1 MLFAQSTLAS
11 LLVFAPLVA
20 IGLIVIAVVF
30 GRIPL
35 RYNLRNLVVRWRTT
49 LVTAI
54 AFTAVIGLL
63 TAMLAFVKGMYQL
76 TEGSGQPGNIILL
89 SQGVTDE
96 AFSNLG
102 FSDTGDIERQK
113 GVRKGQDGRPLCSKE
128 TYVVVNQPII
138 GAPPGAA
145 QRRFVQVRG
154 IEDPQLSAVVH
165 DVDLFTDGQ
174 WFSAA
179 GVRAAAARASM
190 ATAEE
195 TEEQSEQEA
204 MTGET
209 SVIEAVLGEGVA
221 RELGRDK
228 AAQSLPSVRSF
239 GRLDTGDTFT
249 LGGRTWLITGV
260 MKSSG
265 STFDSEIWAKRQI
278 VGQMFGK
285 ISYTSIIVRAESAKI
300 AKKLTEFFNN
310 EFKQAAVQA
319 TLETDYFASLSKTNE
334 QFLFAIIVVA
344 AFMAIGGVFGV
355 TNTMLAAVAQR
366 AKDIGVLRIVGYSG
380 WQVLLCFLI
389 ESLVIAVIGGALGC
403 GLGYLVNGWTATSI
417 VGSGQ
422 GGGKSVVLTLI
433 VDFDIVLKCMGLS
446 VAMGIIGGLYPAFTT
461 FRAKPLEILR

>member
-1 MLFAQSTLAS
+1 MLMAQSSLAS
-11 LLVFAPLVA
+11 ILVFAPAVGL
-20 IGLIVIAVVF
+20 GLIAIAVIF

-35 RYNLRNLVVRWRTT
+35 RYNLRNLIVRWRTT
-49 LVTAI
+49 VVTAI

-76 TEGSGQPGNIILL
+76 TEGSGKPDNIILL

-102 FSDTGDIERQK
+102 FSDTGDIERTR
-113 GVRKGQDGRPLCSKE
+113 GVKRREDGQPLCSKE
-128 TYVVVNQPII
+128 TYVVVNQPIV
-138 GAPPGAA
+138 GAAPGAA
-145 QRRFVQVRG
+145 KRRFVQVRG
-154 IEDPQLSAVVH
+154 IEDPQLSATVH
-165 DVDLFTDGQ
+165 DVDLFDGGE
-174 WFSAA
+174 WFSGA
-179 GVRAAAARASM
+179 GVRASTDAKLA
-190 ATAEE
+190 
-195 TEEQSEQEA
+195 TEEDSPATSES
-204 MTGET
+204 

-221 RELGRDK
+221 RELGRDQ
-228 AAQSLPSVRSF
+228 AAQKLGSVQKL
-239 GRLDTGDTFT
+239 GRLDVGDTFS
-249 LGGRTWLITGV
+249 LGGRTWYITGV
-260 MKSSG
+260 MQSSG

-285 ISYTSIIVRAESAKI
+285 ISYTSIIVRAESPKI
-300 AKKLTEFFNN
+300 ARKLTEFYNN
-310 EFKQAAVQA
+310 DFKQAAVQA

-366 AKDIGVLRIVGYSG
+366 SKDIGVLRIVGYSG

-389 ESLVIAVIGGALGC
+389 ESLLIALIGGALGC
-403 GLGYLVNGWTATSI
+403 ALGYLVNGWTATSI

-422 GGGKSVVLTLI
+422 GGGKSVVLKLI
-433 VDFDIVLKCMGLS
+433 VDSDIVLKCMGLS
-446 VAMGIIGGLYPAFTT
+446 VAMGLIGGLYPAFTT

>member
-1 MLFAQSTLAS
+1 
-11 LLVFAPLVA
+11 
-20 IGLIVIAVVF
+20 
-30 GRIPL
+30 
-35 RYNLRNLVVRWRTT
+35 
-49 LVTAI
+49 
-54 AFTAVIGLL
+54 
-63 TAMLAFVKGMYQL
+63 MYQL

-113 GVRKGQDGRPLCSKE
+113 GVRRGEDGRPLCSKE

-165 DVDLFTDGQ
+165 DVELFAEGQ
-174 WFSAA
+174 WFSPAGVRSASVRSA
-179 GVRAAAARASM
+179 GVRAAGGTTGETDEAADETTGE
-190 ATAEE
+190 ATDG
-195 TEEQSEQEA
+195 TA

-228 AAQSLPSVRSF
+228 AAQELTSVRAF

-300 AKKLTEFFNN
+300 ARKLTEFFNN

-319 TLETDYFASLSKTNE
+319 TLETEYFASLSKTNE

-389 ESLVIAVIGGALGC
+389 ESLLIAVIGGALGC